1 MAIIKSDS
9 TDLTIN
15 ADGASSSLKLQINGV
30 EKASISS
37 AGFLTST
44 TIDATKLT
52 GTIPSAS
59 YTDTDTTYAVGDGGL
74 TQVSFTTADNTKLDG
89 IATSANN
96 YTHPTTAGD
105 KHIPT
110 GGAADQVLTYD
121 SSGTAVWAD
130 AGGGGGKVLQVVSDF
145 SSTRTSV
152 STSTWTNVGL
162 SVSITPS
169 ATTSKILIISSPF
182 TLISGSGANL
192 GIRITRGSTG
202 LIAFEN
208 ITERWNHDQGQSIS
222 LTYMDSPSTTSS
234 TTYTVQG
241 NRGSGGGT
249 CYFIQDRAT
258 TGGSSLIA
266 LEIGA

>member
-59 YTDTDTTYAVGDGGL
+59 YTDTDTV
-74 TQVSFTTADNTKLDG
+74 
-89 IATSANN
+89 

-130 AGGGGGKVLQVVSDF
+130 AGGGGKVLQVLSDIYTDSYYN
-145 SSTRTSV
+145 SSIGSSIV
-152 STSTWTNVGL
+152 IISGL
-162 SVSITPS
+162 SVTITPAS
-169 ATTSKILIISSPF
+169 TSSRFIIQWCVPNLSTAAYNYEYIMLLRGSSTIIGHKNPVF
-182 TLISGSGANL
+182 SGSDHTYPFPNL
-192 GIRITRGSTG
+192 VV
-202 LIAFEN
+202 
-208 ITERWNHDQGQSIS
+208 
-222 LTYMDSPSTTSS
+222 DSPSTTSPVTYQLGAQDTASNSNLYINMGTQMVASGS
-234 TTYTVQG
+234 T
-241 NRGSGGGT
+241 
-249 CYFIQDRAT
+249 
-258 TGGSSLIA
+258 LIVWE
-266 LEIGA
+266 LDS